1 MFALF
6 LAAILLGIF
15 ICAYWVTGAA
25 LKPYG
30 VPIKAWPVR
39 GFRAAAALLYAALCT
54 RWRLAGL
61 IIIYLAALFAAAE
74 LTALLARR
82 FWKIQRAPRLR
93 RRLRRAYQ
101 SGLLPVLAL
110 CLLLGY
116 GRYNMG
122 RIVKTEYTVLSDKL
136 SGEYRIVLITDT
148 HYGTIQD
155 PAVLRA
161 AAEEINALAPDI
173 VILGGDIVEED
184 TSKEAMEE
192 AFRTLG
198 SLKSTYGVYYVYGNH
213 DRQLYTDAPAYTENE
228 LAQAVTANGI
238 VILDDR
244 TVNIGRELVLAG
256 REDVGRR
263 QGRLPAQ
270 ELLKGADRSR
280 FLIVADHQPVGAEE
294 NAAQGVDLE
303 LSGHTHAGQLL
314 PIGYINI
321 LRGMRNYG
329 LSRADGCTVIVSSGV
344 AGWGFPIRT
353 QRRCEY
359 AVITLRPEG

>member
-1 MFALF
+1 MRLLGDGSGPEAVWRPYKSVASPGLSRGRGAFVRGPVYPLAVGRIDYHIPGRAVCRGGADSPFGPAVLEDPTGPKAPPP
-6 LAAILLGIF
+6 LAA
-15 ICAYWVTGAA
+15 
-25 LKPYG
+25 
-30 VPIKAWPVR
+30 
-39 GFRAAAALLYAALCT
+39 
-54 RWRLAGL
+54 GL
-61 IIIYLAALFAAAE
+61 SK
-74 LTALLARR
+74 R
-82 FWKIQRAPRLR
+82 
-93 RRLRRAYQ
+93 
-101 SGLLPVLAL
+101 LLPVLAL

-353 QRRCEY
+353 QGRCEY